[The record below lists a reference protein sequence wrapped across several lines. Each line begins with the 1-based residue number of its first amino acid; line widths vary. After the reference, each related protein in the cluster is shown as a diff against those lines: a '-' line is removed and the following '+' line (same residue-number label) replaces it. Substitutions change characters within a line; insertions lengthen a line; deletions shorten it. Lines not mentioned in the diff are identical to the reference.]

1 MKRGGERMNEEKKE
15 QKTYKKIE
23 ETIIWRQV
31 IENKFVSGLLIA
43 LLLFST
49 LYVFTKIAYLFTPI
63 VEIFSVIGTPILFS
77 ILFYYLFVPIVS
89 YLEKKGFTRQISV
102 LTVFVAVLIIVAL
115 GVTFVIPSIRDQFK
129 ELIDNFPRIWAGVLN
144 QVEQLLYDEWLTE
157 LYQSIQETQII
168 TRLTEQVSNLFSVT
182 VGSIGSALNV
192 LVRIS
197 VTIFTVPFILYYLL
211 IDGDR
216 FKDVVIKY
224 TPTKIR
230 PVMKEFMTKS
240 SEQVGSYVR
249 GQLLVAL
256 AVTGIFYVSYLII
269 DLEYALI
276 LSIIAGFLNLI
287 PYLGS
292 IVSTIPALIIGAFVS
307 PFKLFQV
314 VVVLGVEQFI
324 EGRFVSPQILGSSLN
339 IHPLVILF
347 ILLVAGSSFGFV
359 GLVFGVPGFAVLR
372 VIWDLAFQW
381 IQDNYDYYDE
391 VPVHKENE

>member
-1 MKRGGERMNEEKKE
+1 MNEEKKE

-115 GVTFVIPSIRDQFK
+115 GVTFVIPSIRDQLK

-269 DLEYALI
+269 DLDYALI

>member
-1 MKRGGERMNEEKKE
+1 MNEEKKE

-77 ILFYYLFVPIVS
+77 ILFYYLFAPIVS

-115 GVTFVIPSIRDQFK
+115 GVTFVIPSIRDQLK

-157 LYQSIQETQII
+157 LYQSIQETQVI
-168 TRLTEQVSNLFSVT
+168 TRLTEQVSNLFSAT
-182 VGSIGSALNV
+182 VESIGSALNV

-211 IDGDR
+211 IDRDR

-269 DLEYALI
+269 DLDYALI